1 VTRTLLGVSWLLCGL
16 AWAGEPREL
25 PLAKAEPKLKP
36 ETDLATWLKQPFG
49 VLHTELSPAVL
60 VHSEAKGIGF
70 FRNLPLWG
78 LGAPSY
84 LAVPTKDGVRIIR
97 KGALVPKPMSEAWL
111 LAWFNGSEGW
121 TQWDAPVLLVLQHQP
136 DSMTLD
142 ADGLTLRFPKEAGLI
157 AVMPLYGIAKLPLA
171 ADSDFL
177 KQHGLPSR
185 GIHTDVWANG
195 LPKPIEERCREF
207 SRILRRFPVHCRE
220 EFALDGDDLVI
231 RWDYDYQLLRI
242 EDEWK
247 TPAQPFDPLPPTVAL
262 AWWASRNVAEH
273 PFPMKITGG
282 LAPVGRIR
290 DLDVF
295 TPYGPYVGI
304 EGRITADDEPEIGG
318 IPIPDNEIRMSVMKY
333 VREALKTPALD
344 ETNPAVAAIHK
355 RLVDTLSNKFRA
367 PRPER
372 PPAPGADSLDE
383 KKANAPRP
391 LYDQMWDHGG
401 PGNYCWQVMAD
412 RWYARAIPFLPPEV
426 QGRARAVLRNYLAEF
441 ILQESRYRPFRNMLL
456 LAGPGIGMW
465 GGYDDA
471 GKFSANLLETIWN
484 LVFYAGG
491 QDTVRDRWAMVR
503 RFFITPLECDWK
515 MFGRAA
521 IAEMG
526 DEGGPA
532 VAMARL
538 AYQAGDMDTYAFA
551 CYIFARELI
560 HHYVKQ
566 VGAPYFQRNQPWHSA
581 EPMQEEVYLTNY
593 WGDLA
598 GWQIDGPE
606 YPKKTGERQYT
617 NRWVRFSSEE
627 VGRFYQDILPKEVR
641 AEMDLLTERAKAN
654 PKATYKI
661 ERDTAHIAA
670 SLIRVRALVLGETPE
685 QLAKLAPPEKWG
697 GNSADTA
704 AICTAALRASRP
716 AQWEAI
722 IPPAKTPFVLG
733 LERAIERT
741 GHATLALVCENAAF
755 APKAPENAVR
765 YPFLRGWGWRAPKAL
780 PGLRDAGAFWSFGHV
795 VPDGLAPKKAES
807 LWLNWNTCAVSY
819 GE

>member
-1 VTRTLLGVSWLLCGL
+1 VVRTLLAVAVLASGL
-16 AWAGEPREL
+16 AWAGAPKEL
-25 PLAKAEPKLKP
+25 SLAKAEPKLKP
-36 ETDLATWLKQPFG
+36 ETDLAAWLKQPFG
-49 VLHTELSPAVL
+49 VLHTELSPAVV

-70 FRNLPLWG
+70 FRNLSQWG

-84 LAVPTKDGVRIIR
+84 LAVPTKDGVRIVR

-142 ADGLTLRFPKEAGLI
+142 ADGLTLQFPKEAGLI
-157 AVMPLYGIAKLPLA
+157 AVMPLYGIAKLPLT

-185 GIHTDVWANG
+185 GIHTDVWADG
-195 LPKPIEERCREF
+195 LPKAIEVRCRDF
-207 SRILRRFPVHCRE
+207 SQVLRRFPVHCTER
-220 EFALDGDDLVI
+220 FALDGDDLVI
-231 RWDYDYQLLRI
+231 TWDYQWLWI
-242 EDEWK
+242 EDDWRM
-247 TPAQPFDPLPPTVAL
+247 PARAAIPLPPTLAL
-262 AWWASRNVAEH
+262 AWWAGKNVAEH
-273 PFPMKITGG
+273 PFPMEISGG
-282 LAPVGRIR
+282 MGFAGKIR

-295 TPYGPYVGI
+295 TPYGPYVSVEQGQAAA
-304 EGRITADDEPEIGG
+304 REPGSGG
-318 IPIPDNEIRMSVMKY
+318 VPMPDPVVRMSVLKY
-333 VREALKTPALD
+333 VREALKTPTLD

-355 RLVDTLSNKFRA
+355 RLVDTLSNKFREQPP
-367 PRPER
+367 PRR
-372 PPAPGADSLDE
+372 PAPGAEGLDE
-383 KKANAPRP
+383 KKAPPPKP
-391 LYDQMWDHGG
+391 LYDQVWDHGG

-412 RWYARAIPFLPPEV
+412 RWYARAIPFLPPPV
-426 QGRARAVLRNYLAEF
+426 QERARAVLTNYLSEF
-441 ILQESRYRPFRNMLL
+441 ILQESHYRPFRNMLL

-491 QDTVRDRWAMVR
+491 QDTVRERWAMVR

-551 CYIFARELI
+551 CYVFARELI

-566 VGAPYFQRNQPWHSA
+566 VGAPYFRRNQPWHSA
-581 EPMQEEVYLTNY
+581 EPMPEEVYLTNY

-606 YPKKTGERQYT
+606 YPKKTGERQSN

-627 VGRFYQDILPKEVR
+627 VGRFYQEVLPKEVR

-654 PKATYKI
+654 PKATYQI
-661 ERDTAHIAA
+661 ARDTAHIAP
-670 SLIRVRALVLGETPE
+670 SLIRVRALVLAEPPYE
-685 QLAKLAPPEKWG
+685 LAKLAPPDKWG
-697 GNSADTA
+697 GNAADTA

-716 AQWEAI
+716 IQWEAI
-722 IPPAKTPFVLG
+722 IPPAKTEFVLG

-755 APKAPENAVR
+755 SPKAPPTATR
-765 YPFLRGWGWRAPKAL
+765 YPFLRWWGWRAPKAL
-780 PGLRDAGAFWSFGHV
+780 PGLRDAGAFWSFGHI
-795 VPDGLAPKKAES
+795 VPDGPAPKKAES
-807 LWLNWNTCAVSY
+807 RWLNWNTCAVSY